1 LLRPRLD
8 PNFPSRSDAN
18 NSFQNDPSNANGLA
32 NAPAGFRRQQYSKA
46 FGSPMLLQGQT
57 LNLLRLNPLAS
68 ALGAQIQNN
77 PAQGALFQFRFLQ
90 SVQANAVVQALRKDQ
105 TADQLLA
112 PKLMQFNNQRAHVM
126 VAQQRSYIADYDV
139 SGAVF
144 DPVIRAF
151 LVGVM
156 LEAKPTV
163 SHDKKYITLNL
174 QAGSALE
181 LTPPQIV
188 FITAAGN
195 DVNVGGGGFSLPIFL
210 PNIELRSINTTV
222 TVPDNGTMLF
232 SGLISDRKIDAKSGI
247 PLLSDLPIVGRFFS
261 SNNKERVRRNLL
273 VLVNSRVILF
283 DEEEAR
289 L

>member
-1 LLRPRLD
+1 
-8 PNFPSRSDAN
+8 
-18 NSFQNDPSNANGLA
+18 LA
-32 NAPAGFRRQQYSKA
+32 NAPAGFRRQFYSKA
-46 FGSPMLLQGQT
+46 FGSPTLIQGQT

-112 PKLMQFNNQRAHVM
+112 PKLTQFNNQRAHVM
-126 VAQQRSYIADYDV
+126 VAQQRSYIADYDI

-144 DPVIRAF
+144 DPVIRSF
-151 LVGVM
+151 LVGVV
-156 LEAKPTV
+156 LEVKPTV
-163 SHDKKYITLNL
+163 SNDKKYITLDL
-174 QAGSALE
+174 RPGTALE
-181 LTPPQIV
+181 LTPPQVV
-188 FITAAGN
+188 FITFAGN

-210 PNIELRSINTTV
+210 PNIELRSISTTV